1 MSVGTFGPVR
11 GASDAELR
19 FQAYTC
25 LAYGGPIARLVL
37 LLDRDSVWELAELG
51 RYGHQSGRHPD
62 APLCHAEYLNGEVL
76 ALAPTL
82 LRAQVDR
89 VYHSDP
95 LPPIAYPLK
104 QSELVESITAG
115 WHCREFKSE
124 TDGRNYIMVVNRD
137 FIDPAAFQL
146 KFRRPPLNLLEV
158 SKQNGTKQ
166 PVTGYLA
173 ETGEV
178 KLDLSGR
185 RWQTLLP

>member
-1 MSVGTFGPVR
+1 MVINRDGTR
-11 GASDAELR
+11 
-19 FQAYTC
+19 T
-25 LAYGGPIARLVL
+25 
-37 LLDRDSVWELAELG
+37 
-51 RYGHQSGRHPD
+51 RHYSM
-62 APLCHAEYLNGEVL
+62 LKYLNGEVL

-82 LRAQVDR
+82 LRLKSTG
-89 VYHSDP
+89 VYHTDP

-104 QSELVESITAG
+104 ESELVESISGGMALVG
-115 WHCREFKSE
+115 EFKSE

-166 PVTGYLA
+166 PVAGYLA

-178 KLDLSGR
+178 KLDLPGGDGR
-185 RWQTLLP
+185 LFYLDE